1 MFLMI
6 KIIIAISAV
15 ILLIYSHVA
24 YAYKGYPQSMYWWIR
39 LVGLG
44 IFTGA
49 WGMWSLLGY
58 DTSTSSIIQT
68 VVLLRHP
75 GKIEDVYSEAKEVK
89 LQEQK
94 LDINL
99 FGKSADSHGME
110 PA

>member
-24 YAYKGYPQSMYWWIR
+24 YAYKGYPQSMYWLIR

-58 DTSTSSIIQT
+58 DTSTLSILRS
-68 VVLLRHP
+68 LLLGGLFAGLLIHHS
-75 GKIEDVYSEAKEVK
+75 V
-89 LQEQK
+89 QK
-94 LDINL
+94 RLKMFIPDN
-99 FGKSADSHGME
+99 KRDEH
-110 PA
+110 

>member
-68 VVLLRHP
+68 VVLGGLFL
-75 GKIEDVYSEAKEVK
+75 GLGFYYVI
-89 LQEQK
+89 QERLKMFIPKQK
-94 LDINL
+94 
-99 FGKSADSHGME
+99 K
-110 PA
+110 

>member
-24 YAYKGYPQSMYWWIR
+24 YAYKGYPQSMYWRIR

-58 DTSTSSIIQT
+58 DTTTSSILQS
-68 VVLLRHP
+68 LLLGGLFAGLLIH
-75 GKIEDVYSEAKEVK
+75 YSV
-89 LQEQK
+89 QK
-94 LDINL
+94 RLKMFIPDN
-99 FGKSADSHGME
+99 KRDEH
-110 PA
+110 